1 MPGIPREL
9 AEHALNVDPK
19 ARPVQ
24 QSMRRF
30 SEPKRKAIGEE
41 VNRLRKAGFI
51 RELKE
56 AEWVANPVM
65 VPKKDTTALR
75 MCIDYTSLNKHCPK
89 DHFPLPRID
98 QIVDST
104 AGCDRLSFL
113 DAYSGYNQIKLK
125 KEDQELTAFITPHGV
140 FCYNVMTFG
149 LKNAGAT
156 YQRCMQACLGE
167 QIGRN
172 IEVYIDDIVV
182 KTKHAATL
190 IDDLRETFDNLDKY
204 KIKLN
209 PKKCFFGVPGGQVLG
224 YFISARGIEANPLKI
239 KAILDME
246 PPKNLHQVQQLAGRL
261 AALSRFIA
269 KLGEKALPFYS
280 LMKKSEK
287 FEWTDEAQ
295 ESFDNLKKILSTSP
309 VLVTPREKETLLM
322 YIAATVQVFS
332 SVLVVEREE
341 AGRVHGVQRPVYY
354 LSEVLTPA
362 KQRYPHHQKLA
373 YAVWRTARKLR
384 HYFTEHPIIVVSEA
398 PLKNILTNPEATGR
412 VSQWAIEIAP
422 HDITYVNRTAIKS
435 QILPDFVADWIQSQ
449 TPAAPD
455 MSGSWT
461 MYFDGSKR
469 STGAGAGVILISPQ
483 GDKMKYILR
492 MNFSLPT
499 NNEAEYE
506 ALLHGMKMAKACGA
520 TRLEIYGDSNLVVQ
534 QSMNLCDAV
543 SDNMIAYRQL
553 YQNMEAKFEGCELKH
568 IGRASNE
575 EADALANIGSMCS
588 PIPDGV
594 FYEVITQRS
603 IKEKVSAP
611 PKSSADDSEA
621 SPQQTVEET
630 PPRSAEQVL
639 LLEPLWTKPF
649 LAYLTEQQLPE
660 DPVEARRIVRRS
672 KAFTVVNGELYKR
685 SISGIFQ
692 RCIAIDDGKALL
704 REIHEGTC
712 GHHAGSRALV
722 AKAFR
727 AGFYWP
733 TAASDARDLVMKC
746 DPCQRF
752 APKPHAPATDL
763 MTIPL
768 AWPFAQWGLD
778 QVGPLPRSSP
788 GGHTYL
794 LVAVDKFTKW
804 IEAVPVRNQKA
815 ETAVQFFR
823 GITCRFG
830 MPHSIV
836 TDNGTNFDSKKF
848 RKFCDDGGIKLKFA
862 SVAHPQTN
870 GQVERINGLIG
881 DGLKKRLTGAA
892 GAWVEELP
900 SVLWSLRTTPN
911 RSTQYTPFFLVHG
924 AEAVLPADVRFEAPR
939 VTAYTEATSNIALQ
953 DAVDLLDEARDIA
966 LARTTVYQQALRNYH
981 SRRIRN
987 RSFNV
992 GDMVLRLKQERPLKL
1007 ESPWEGPFIITK
1019 VIPGGAYRLKN
1030 PASGKDVENP
1040 WNVAHLRRFYA

>member
-1 MPGIPREL
+1 
-9 AEHALNVDPK
+9 
-19 ARPVQ
+19 
-24 QSMRRF
+24 
-30 SEPKRKAIGEE
+30 
-41 VNRLRKAGFI
+41 
-51 RELKE
+51 
-56 AEWVANPVM
+56 
-65 VPKKDTTALR
+65 
-75 MCIDYTSLNKHCPK
+75 
-89 DHFPLPRID
+89 
-98 QIVDST
+98 
-104 AGCDRLSFL
+104 
-113 DAYSGYNQIKLK
+113 
-125 KEDQELTAFITPHGV
+125 
-140 FCYNVMTFG
+140 
-149 LKNAGAT
+149 
-156 YQRCMQACLGE
+156 
-167 QIGRN
+167 
-172 IEVYIDDIVV
+172 
-182 KTKHAATL
+182 
-190 IDDLRETFDNLDKY
+190 
-204 KIKLN
+204 
-209 PKKCFFGVPGGQVLG
+209 
-224 YFISARGIEANPLKI
+224 
-239 KAILDME
+239 ME

-261 AALSRFIA
+261 AVVSRFIA

-287 FEWTDEAQ
+287 FEWTDEAH
-295 ESFDNLKKILSTSP
+295 ESFNNLKKILSTSP
-309 VLVTPREKETLLM
+309 VLVTPHEKETLLM

-332 SVLVVEREE
+332 SVLVVERAE
-341 AGRVHGVQRPVYY
+341 AGKVHGVQWPVYY

-373 YAVWRTARKLR
+373 YAVWRTTRKLR

-422 HDITYVNRTAIKS
+422 HDITYVNRMAIKS
-435 QILPDFVADWIQSQ
+435 QVLPDFMADWIQSQ

-469 STGAGAGVILISPQ
+469 STC
-483 GDKMKYILR
+483 
-492 MNFSLPT
+492 
-499 NNEAEYE
+499 AEYE

-520 TRLEIYGDSNLVVQ
+520 TRLEIYGGSNLVVQ

-543 SDNMIAYRQL
+543 SDNMIAYHQL
-553 YQNMEAKFEGCELKH
+553 YQNIEAKFEGCELKH
-568 IGRASNE
+568 IGRASNV
-575 EADALANIGSMCS
+575 EADALENIGSTCS
-588 PIPDGV
+588 SIPDGV

-603 IKEKVSAP
+603 IKEKASAP
-611 PKSSADDSEA
+611 PKPLADDSETG
-621 SPQQTVEET
+621 SQQDVEGP
-630 PPRSAEQVL
+630 PPRPAEQVL

-649 LAYLTEQQLPE
+649 LAYLIDQQLPE

-672 KAFTVVNGELYKR
+672 KAFTMVNGELYKR

-733 TAASDARDLVMKC
+733 TATSDARDLVMKC

-752 APKPHAPATDL
+752 APRPHAPATDL
-763 MTIPL
+763 MMIPL

-788 GGHTYL
+788 GGRTYL

-804 IEAVPVRNQKA
+804 IEAVPVQNQEV
-815 ETAVQFFR
+815 ETAVQFFK

-848 RKFCDDGGIKLKFA
+848 RKFCDDCGIKLKFA
-862 SVAHPQTN
+862 SVAHSQTN

-881 DGLKKRLTGAA
+881 GGLKKRLTA

-939 VTAYTEATSNIALQ
+939 VTAYTKATSNIALQ

-966 LARTTVYQQALRNYH
+966 LARTAVYQQAL
-981 SRRIRN
+981 
-987 RSFNV
+987 
-992 GDMVLRLKQERPLKL
+992 
-1007 ESPWEGPFIITK
+1007 
-1019 VIPGGAYRLKN
+1019 
-1030 PASGKDVENP
+1030 
-1040 WNVAHLRRFYA
+1040 

>member
-1 MPGIPREL
+1 
-9 AEHALNVDPK
+9 
-19 ARPVQ
+19 
-24 QSMRRF
+24 
-30 SEPKRKAIGEE
+30 
-41 VNRLRKAGFI
+41 
-51 RELKE
+51 
-56 AEWVANPVM
+56 
-65 VPKKDTTALR
+65 
-75 MCIDYTSLNKHCPK
+75 
-89 DHFPLPRID
+89 
-98 QIVDST
+98 
-104 AGCDRLSFL
+104 
-113 DAYSGYNQIKLK
+113 
-125 KEDQELTAFITPHGV
+125 
-140 FCYNVMTFG
+140 
-149 LKNAGAT
+149 
-156 YQRCMQACLGE
+156 
-167 QIGRN
+167 
-172 IEVYIDDIVV
+172 
-182 KTKHAATL
+182 
-190 IDDLRETFDNLDKY
+190 
-204 KIKLN
+204 
-209 PKKCFFGVPGGQVLG
+209 
-224 YFISARGIEANPLKI
+224 
-239 KAILDME
+239 
-246 PPKNLHQVQQLAGRL
+246 
-261 AALSRFIA
+261 
-269 KLGEKALPFYS
+269 
-280 LMKKSEK
+280 
-287 FEWTDEAQ
+287 
-295 ESFDNLKKILSTSP
+295 
-309 VLVTPREKETLLM
+309 
-322 YIAATVQVFS
+322 
-332 SVLVVEREE
+332 
-341 AGRVHGVQRPVYY
+341 
-354 LSEVLTPA
+354 
-362 KQRYPHHQKLA
+362 
-373 YAVWRTARKLR
+373 
-384 HYFTEHPIIVVSEA
+384 
-398 PLKNILTNPEATGR
+398 
-412 VSQWAIEIAP
+412 
-422 HDITYVNRTAIKS
+422 
-435 QILPDFVADWIQSQ
+435 
-449 TPAAPD
+449 
-455 MSGSWT
+455 
-461 MYFDGSKR
+461 
-469 STGAGAGVILISPQ
+469 
-483 GDKMKYILR
+483 MKYILR

-575 EADALANIGSMCS
+575 EADTLANIGSMCS

-603 IKEKVSAP
+603 IKEKTSTP
-611 PKSSADDSEA
+611 PKPSAEELESSS
-621 SPQQTVEET
+621 QQAAEESLT
-630 PPRSAEQVL
+630 PPAEQVL

-649 LAYLTEQQLPE
+649 LAYLTKQELPE
-660 DPVEARRIVRRS
+660 DPVEARRIIRRS
-672 KAFTVVNGELYKR
+672 KAFAIVNGELYKR

-692 RCIAIDDGKALL
+692 RCIAIDNGKALL

-752 APKPHAPATDL
+752 SPKPHAPATDL

-804 IEAVPVRNQKA
+804 VEAVPVRDQTAK
-815 ETAVQFFR
+815 TAVQFFK

-830 MPHSIV
+830 MPHSII
-836 TDNGTNFDSKKF
+836 TDNGTNFDSKEF

-939 VTAYTEATSNIALQ
+939 VTAYTESTSNIALQ

-981 SRRIRN
+981 SRRIRS
-987 RSFNV
+987 RSFRV

-1007 ESPWEGPFIITK
+1007 ESPWEGPYIVTE

-1040 WNVAHLRRFYA
+1040 WNIAHLRRFYT